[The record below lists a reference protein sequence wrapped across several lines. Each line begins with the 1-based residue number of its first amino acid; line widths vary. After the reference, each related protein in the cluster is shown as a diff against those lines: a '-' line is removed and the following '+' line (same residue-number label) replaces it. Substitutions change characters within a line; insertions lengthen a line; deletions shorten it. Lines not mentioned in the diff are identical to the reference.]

1 MWTILDLFPG
11 IVLDIMIVCEAKALF
26 ISLEDV
32 PIIIW
37 DPPWHLGHS
46 ATRDGLMLAKN
57 RVSF

>member
-11 IVLDIMIVCEAKALF
+11 IVLDIMIVCEAEALF

-37 DPPWHLGHS
+37 VSGPPWHLGHS
-46 ATRDGLMLAKN
+46 ATRNGAMLAKH
-57 RVSF
+57 

>member
-37 DPPWHLGHS
+37 VPPWHLGHS

>member
-11 IVLDIMIVCEAKALF
+11 IVLDIMIVCEAKAFF

-37 DPPWHLGHS
+37 VSGPPWHLGHF
-46 ATRDGLMLAKN
+46 ATRNGAMLAKD
-57 RVSF
+57 